1 MAEIGAGWR
10 ARPSACGVPR
20 AAWRAARC
28 QGRVTPGLALSARTH
43 FIQRLSVFMRLLL
56 CLVRVRRFQRL
67 HNLLRRGLLL
77 PLAGTIWPGFAA
89 GLWLRDVF
97 DPWTILRMAR
107 ARNGGNIM
115 K

>member
-1 MAEIGAGWR
+1 
-10 ARPSACGVPR
+10 
-20 AAWRAARC
+20 
-28 QGRVTPGLALSARTH
+28 VTPGLALSARTH